1 MSEELFSPFTSIL
14 MIEYLKNK
22 YKNENEK
29 RSDIIAHLEFI
40 LSDIDL
46 NIDYSINGGGLTSM
60 LGRALKIDPDAIREF
75 GGKTKEDIEA
85 KQKADMD
92 NYKSVKSDVA
102 LARNPSARPSDRLS
116 DRPSDRLSDR
126 PSDRLS
132 DRPTVQGNFL
142 DRCDNAIDK
151 LEKACEGKDIMK
163 LIQKLLEIIDKRLN
177 NKEE

>member
-1 MSEELFSPFTSIL
+1 MSEEPFSPFTSIL

-22 YKNENEK
+22 YENENEK

-46 NIDYSINGGGLTSM
+46 NIDYSISGGELTSM

-92 NYKSVKSDVA
+92 HYKSVKSDVA
-102 LARNPSARPSDRLS
+102 LARNPSARSSARSSDIPS
-116 DRPSDRLSDR
+116 DRPSDR
-126 PSDRLS
+126 PAA
-132 DRPTVQGNFL
+132 QGNFL
-142 DRCDNAIDK
+142 ERCDNAIEQLKNQCNGEDV
-151 LEKACEGKDIMK
+151 MK
-163 LIQKLLEIIDKRLN
+163 LIQKMLELINTRLN
-177 NKEE
+177 KK